1 MTYRTS
7 DSCGKLRAVL
17 DGSDRRGVTLRI
29 IVTGGAGFIGS
40 HLCEFFLNAGHQVIA
55 VDNLLTGS
63 TNNIQHLSEN
73 PDFEFR
79 EINIIEPFDIEGE
92 VDAILQFASP
102 ASPPHYL
109 KLPIET
115 LQVGSVGTHH
125 CLEIARQKK
134 ARIVF
139 ASTSEVYGDPL
150 EHPQTEAYFGNVSP
164 FGPRSVYDEAKR
176 FSEAMV
182 MAYNRTY
189 GVETRI
195 VRIFNTYGP
204 RMNMADGRVVP
215 NFIVQSIKG
224 EPLTIY
230 GDGKQTRS
238 FQYVSDLVRGINLLL
253 NSDYIYPVN
262 IGNPNELSIG
272 QFAEMVNKLTNSPG
286 GVIYQPAERI
296 QDDPQRRQPDI
307 SRAKEVLNWEPEV
320 PLKTGLEETIAYFR
334 TVV

>member
-1 MTYRTS
+1 M
-7 DSCGKLRAVL
+7 
-17 DGSDRRGVTLRI
+17 RI

-40 HLCEFFLNAGHQVIA
+40 HLCEFFLSDGHQVIA
-55 VDNLLTGS
+55 VDNLVTGS
-63 TNNIQHLSEN
+63 TNNIQHLADN
-73 PDFEFR
+73 PNFEFR
-79 EINIIEPFDIEGE
+79 QIDIIEPFDIEGD
-92 VDAILQFASP
+92 VDALLQFASP

-109 KLPIET
+109 RLPIET
-115 LQVGSVGTHH
+115 LRVGSYGTYN
-125 CLEIARQKK
+125 CLEIARKK
-134 ARIVF
+134 GARVVF

-164 FGPRSVYDEAKR
+164 YGPRSVYDEAKR

-189 GVETRI
+189 GVKTRI

-215 NFIVQSIKG
+215 NFIVQSLKG

-253 NSDYIYPVN
+253 HSDYIYPVN

-272 QFAEMVNKLTNSPG
+272 QFAETVNKITGNPG
-286 GVIYQPAERI
+286 GVIYQPTERI
-296 QDDPQRRQPDI
+296 EDDPQRRQPNI
-307 SRAKEVLNWEPEV
+307 SRAKDVLDWEPQV
-320 PLKTGLEETIAYFR
+320 PLEKGLEETIEYFR
-334 TVV
+334 TLVEA